1 MMNLE
6 KEGVKDDSRFLAWIQ
21 NIWYILEEE
30 HGVGGQGD
38 IK

>member
-1 MMNLE
+1 MTQDFWLGY
-6 KEGVKDDSRFLAWIQ
+6 K

-38 IK
+38 IKEF